1 MPRKHKIKW
10 RSSDSENLA
19 KRVKNFNAKITRLSK
34 KHPEIA
40 EFLPER
46 VSVKSLKADISTR
59 ADYNKI
65 VKALT
70 GFTTK
75 GAEKIVTGKSG
86 AKTTQWEY
94 RQVQKAVQA
103 ENRARKRQQDALDKR
118 PVMIGGKVYK
128 DVRRAAAEKALAPL
142 HLNFQQ
148 RSKTGW
154 KNFAKYMQ
162 RAIYGQSQLDEK
174 RYFRACVNC
183 WNAIL
188 PAAQSIKLQETMR
201 AIGISKCLQAYYN
214 GVDELRPDFV
224 YDSKYSGFGESTFI
238 KVMNAMRKIQNLP
251 DIQEQF
257 ESNYMYNKDVKIAP
271 RSKYKVKPRE

>member
-1 MPRKHKIKW
+1 MSRKSKIRW
-10 RSSDSENLA
+10 RKSDAEQLA
-19 KRVKNFNAKITRLSK
+19 KRVKNFNAKITRLEK

-40 EFLPER
+40 DLLPER
-46 VSVKSLKADISTR
+46 VSAKTLKEDISTR
-59 ADYNKI
+59 ADYNRI
-65 VKALT
+65 VKALA
-70 GFTTK
+70 GFSEK
-75 GAEKIVTGKSG
+75 GAEKIVKGKGG
-86 AKTTQWEY
+86 AETTQWEY
-94 RQVQKAVQA
+94 KQVQKAVQA
-103 ENRARKRQQDALDKR
+103 ENRARKRQQEALDKR

-162 RAIYGQSQLDEK
+162 RAIYGQSLSDEN

-188 PAAQSIKLQETMR
+188 PSAQSIKLQETMR
-201 AIGISKCLQAYYN
+201 AIGIAKCLQAYYN

-224 YDSKYSGFGESTFI
+224 YDSKYSGFGASTFI
-238 KVMNAMRKIQNLP
+238 KVMNALRKIQNLP
-251 DIQEQF
+251 DIQKQF
-257 ESNYMYNKDVKIAP
+257 EENYMYNKDVKIAP